1 MANPL
6 KGEAQLGDLTLC
18 FQFGTFIELEQ
29 KTGKKMPQLMMILQE
44 GLGFEELRDFTWAGL
59 REHHPMTDEQVV
71 EVLNEIPF
79 QTAAAAIAKAVTG
92 YSDQQKAKAKNPPKA
107 K

>member
-1 MANPL
+1 
-6 KGEAQLGDLTLC
+6 
-18 FQFGTFIELEQ
+18 
-29 KTGKKMPQLMMILQE
+29 
-44 GLGFEELRDFTWAGL
+44 
-59 REHHPMTDEQVV
+59 MTDEQVV